1 MQTDEILRISPYR
14 DGFITCSKEGIY
26 GTKQHA
32 FPKRWEKWILE
43 LPFSTAV
50 NYVQICVDGQEVL
63 LPVLYLQHGFG
74 ESEISWTTT
83 GKANIILDNLFEMGK
98 IKPFALV
105 MCDGMVKEKFG
116 LEERLNHVL
125 LERMLVEEIIPM
137 VEKKYQFGGCKEK
150 RGMAGLSMG
159 SVQTTRTVCG
169 HPDLFSE
176 VGIFSG
182 FLRDFIEGNPDRDV
196 VDRKP
201 YEQTHLKAMDNPAFN
216 SYFHTFF
223 RCMPPIFLCPSWAR

>member
-1 MQTDEILRISPYR
+1 MI
-14 DGFITCSKEGIY
+14 
-26 GTKQHA
+26 
-32 FPKRWEKWILE
+32 
-43 LPFSTAV
+43 
-50 NYVQICVDGQEVL
+50 
-63 LPVLYLQHGFG
+63 
-74 ESEISWTTT
+74 
-83 GKANIILDNLFEMGK
+83 EMGK
-98 IKPFALV
+98 IKPFAIV

-159 SVQTTRTVCG
+159 SVQTTRTVCD

-182 FLRDFIEGNPDRDV
+182 FLRDVIEGNTDRDV

-223 RCMPPIFLCPSWAR
+223 RCIGDKDSFLPRFLAEDEIIREKGVHEIRRIYPGEHDWNVWRPCFADFAQMIFQ